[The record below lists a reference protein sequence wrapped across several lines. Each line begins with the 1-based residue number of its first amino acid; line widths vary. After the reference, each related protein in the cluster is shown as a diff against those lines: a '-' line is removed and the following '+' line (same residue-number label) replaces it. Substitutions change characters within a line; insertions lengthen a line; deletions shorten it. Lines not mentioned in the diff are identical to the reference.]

1 MSGTRQET
9 LGKQLSQTL
18 VAEGRGEALDAE
30 STEAEP
36 LMAKPAPENPALA
49 EQSMEEV
56 CDRENLERAWK
67 RVRGNKGG
75 PGVDGM
81 TVDAAKD
88 YLREHWPNIRAQLL
102 EGTYQPQPVKRV
114 EIPKP
119 DGGVRKLGVPC
130 VVDRLIQ
137 QAMLQV
143 LQERWDP
150 TFSEHSYGFRPGR
163 SAHQAV
169 AQAQRYIAE
178 GYNVVVDL
186 DLERA
191 WKRVRSNKGGPGVD
205 GMTIDN
211 AKDYLREHWPNI
223 RAQLLE
229 GTYQPQPVKRVEIPK
244 PDGGIRKLGVPCVV
258 DRLIQQAM
266 LQVLQ
271 GRWDS
276 TFSEHSYGFRPGR
289 SAHQAV
295 AQAQRY
301 IAEGYNVVVDLDLEK
316 FFDRVNHDSL
326 MARVA
331 ARVSDKR
338 VLKLIRAFL
347 NAGVMEDGLVRPV
360 DEGTPQGGPLSPIL
374 SNLVLDDLD
383 KELARRGHRFCRYA
397 DDCNIYVRSRRAG
410 ERVMASVSRFLT
422 NKLRLKV
429 NEAKSAVARPE
440 ERKFLGFSIS
450 NDGSQRRI
458 APKALDKFKAQIRDM
473 TRRTRGV
480 SLQQLIKELKPYIVG
495 WRGYFGFC
503 QTPQVLTNLEARIR
517 RRLRL
522 YLWRQWRT
530 GQNRLKE
537 LRHRGVPKFH
547 AAVAAGSP
555 TGLWRMSGHPSVQKA
570 LRNDYFDSLGLPRLY
585 VVSA

>member
-1 MSGTRQET
+1 MSGTRQKT
-9 LGKQLSQTL
+9 LGEQLAQTL

-30 STEAEP
+30 AEDAEP
-36 LMAKPAPENPALA
+36 LMAKPAPESPALA
-49 EQSMEEV
+49 EQLMEEV
-56 CDRENLERAWK
+56 CDREN
-67 RVRGNKGG
+67 
-75 PGVDGM
+75 
-81 TVDAAKD
+81 
-88 YLREHWPNIRAQLL
+88 
-102 EGTYQPQPVKRV
+102 
-114 EIPKP
+114 
-119 DGGVRKLGVPC
+119 
-130 VVDRLIQ
+130 
-137 QAMLQV
+137 
-143 LQERWDP
+143 
-150 TFSEHSYGFRPGR
+150 
-163 SAHQAV
+163 
-169 AQAQRYIAE
+169 
-178 GYNVVVDL
+178 
-186 DLERA
+186 LERA

-205 GMTIDN
+205 GMTIDA

-271 GRWDS
+271 ERWDS

-301 IAEGYNVVVDLDLEK
+301 VAEGYNVVVDLDLEK

-347 NAGVMEDGLVRPV
+347 NAGVMEDGLVSPV

-450 NDGSQRRI
+450 NDGSERRI
-458 APKALDKFKAQIRDM
+458 APKALDKFKGRIRDM
-473 TRRTRGV
+473 TRRTRGI

-503 QTPQVLTNLEARIR
+503 QTPRVLTNLEAWIR

-530 GQNRLKE
+530 GQNRFKE
-537 LRHRGVPKFH
+537 LCHRGISKFN

-555 TGLWRMSGHPSVQKA
+555 RGIWRMSGHPAVQQA
-570 LRNDYFDSLGLPRLY
+570 LRNAYFDRSVFPKSMCPPKLNSVEPPRYGPVCPVVWEGRCREAPPYPDLTSTAAVRLLGTNVARRVELMRLKLLSGTCVRRVGAVKGWARERY
-585 VVSA
+585 MEWASV

>member
-1 MSGTRQET
+1 MNGTRQKT
-9 LGKQLSQTL
+9 LSEQLSQTL
-18 VAEGRGEALDAE
+18 ETESRGEALDAKAK
-30 STEAEP
+30 EAEP
-36 LMAKPAPENPALA
+36 LVAMPAPERPALA
-49 EQSMEEV
+49 EQLMEEV

-67 RVRGNKGG
+67 RVRANKGG
-75 PGVDGM
+75 PGVDGL
-81 TVDAAKD
+81 TIDAAKD

-102 EGTYQPQPVKRV
+102 EGTYQPLPVKRV

-119 DGGVRKLGVPC
+119 DGGARKLGVPC

-186 DLERA
+186 DLER
-191 WKRVRSNKGGPGVD
+191 
-205 GMTIDN
+205 
-211 AKDYLREHWPNI
+211 
-223 RAQLLE
+223 
-229 GTYQPQPVKRVEIPK
+229 
-244 PDGGIRKLGVPCVV
+244 
-258 DRLIQQAM
+258 
-266 LQVLQ
+266 
-271 GRWDS
+271 
-276 TFSEHSYGFRPGR
+276 
-289 SAHQAV
+289 
-295 AQAQRY
+295 
-301 IAEGYNVVVDLDLEK
+301 
-316 FFDRVNHDSL
+316 FFDQVNHDSL

-347 NAGVMEDGLVRPV
+347 NAGVMENGLVRPV

-374 SNLVLDDLD
+374 SNLMLDDLD
-383 KELARRGHRFCRYA
+383 RELARRGHPLLPLRRRLQHLCSQP
-397 DDCNIYVRSRRAG
+397 SRRRK
-410 ERVMASVSRFLT
+410 RVMASVSRFLT

-429 NEAKSAVARPE
+429 NEVKSAVARPE

-450 NDGSQRRI
+450 NDGSERRI

-473 TRRTRGV
+473 TRRTRGF

-503 QTPQVLTNLEARIR
+503 QTPRVLTNLEAWIR
-517 RRLRL
+517 RRLRS

-530 GQNRLKE
+530 GQNRFKE
-537 LRHRGVPKFH
+537 LRHRGVPKFN

-555 TGLWRMSGHPSVQKA
+555 TGFWRMSGHPSVQQA
-570 LRNDYFDSLGLPRLY
+570 LRNGYFNSLGLPQLY
-585 VVSA
+585 ASAQA